1 MKRVTIKAEQAGRYG
16 LKVGNKEAI
25 IVQNQGG
32 MPGFL
37 SEQGSVRGL
46 SNEDAVRRGAAK
58 AGLDPEECVLDYLAA
73 IGRKGGQAGRGEAK
87 RRGNS
92 EHYRALAAM
101 RPQWKPDRAITVH
114 DDGTVSFWSVLRQV
128 WERRPA
134 ADIGDADLGTMPEV
148 DRAAIAAALN

>member
-37 SEQGSVRGL
+37 SEQATVRGL

-73 IGRKGGQAGRGEAK
+73 IGRKGGQAGRGEG
-87 RRGNS
+87 RGEGRTS
-92 EHYRALAAM
+92 RA
-101 RPQWKPDRAITVH
+101 H
-114 DDGTVSFWSVLRQV
+114 
-128 WERRPA
+128 
-134 ADIGDADLGTMPEV
+134 
-148 DRAAIAAALN
+148 